1 MYSKLLTT
9 TPRNMNTPIII
20 ANILT
25 FFTLIIHSFFGDKD
39 IRVIEPTD
47 KDVNH
52 LEKWIMARGAFHIVS
67 MDFLLATVGLT
78 LVNFTDVF
86 QDEKLILTILSIYF
100 LSYAIGFLM
109 SIIISKQF
117 PKNYLKLGQWILL
130 LLISG
135 FIYFGAS

>member
-1 MYSKLLTT
+1 
-9 TPRNMNTPIII
+9 
-20 ANILT
+20 
-25 FFTLIIHSFFGDKD
+25 
-39 IRVIEPTD
+39 
-47 KDVNH
+47 
-52 LEKWIMARGAFHIVS
+52 MARGAFHIVS

>member
-1 MYSKLLTT
+1 
-9 TPRNMNTPIII
+9 MNTPIII